1 MTTIAAALQ
10 SARQQIPLNEGRLLL
25 SAVLQK
31 TDVWVLAHDEAVL
44 NHEQRQAF
52 MTCIERRVAGEPIAY
67 LLGQREF
74 YGRQFSVSPAVL
86 IPRPETEM
94 LVDIVKASVGN
105 DSQCRLGTADPLHR
119 RKAMLSET
127 PASPL
132 SSILDLGTGSGCIA
146 ISIACECRGARVT
159 AVDASAEALEIAV
172 HNARHLLGDAAT
184 SMEFLLSD
192 WFGALTDESF
202 DLIVSNPPYVAE
214 DDPHLA
220 QCDLRFEP
228 IRALAG
234 GPRGLSALRHIVRNA
249 APRLA
254 PGGRLLLEH
263 GFDQGEA
270 CRAMLASAGFAN
282 VQTHRDLAGIER
294 VTLGQRD
301 VS

>member
-1 MTTIAAALQ
+1 VLLQHVLRTNRAHLAAHPERVLSPAEWDRFRTHV
-10 SARQQIPLNEGRLLL
+10 ARRKN
-25 SAVLQK
+25 
-31 TDVWVLAHDEAVL
+31 
-44 NHEQRQAF
+44 
-52 MTCIERRVAGEPIAY
+52 GEPIAY
-67 LLGQREF
+67 ITGNREF
-74 YGRQFSVSPAVL
+74 YGLNFKVTAAVL
-86 IPRPETEM
+86 IPRPDTEL
-94 LVDIVKASVGN
+94 LVEQALE
-105 DSQCRLGTADPLHR
+105 RLPEHR
-119 RKAMLSET
+119 SARV
-127 PASPL
+127 
-132 SSILDLGTGSGCIA
+132 LDLGTGSGAIA
-146 ISIACECRGARVT
+146 IAIAKHRPLARVT

-220 QCDLRFEP
+220 QGDLRFEP